1 LDLVEWDADRRPQT
15 GNRAKQ
21 IFKGAKSK
29 HSKVTYRHLPF
40 TKRVSMG
47 GILDEHLNLAFLCV
61 RMQKLLKLDIAHS
74 IRQNNDAIPI

>member
-29 HSKVTYRHLPF
+29 HSKVTYCYLPF
-40 TKRVSMG
+40 AKRVSMG
-47 GILDEHLNLAFLCV
+47 GIPDEQLNLAVLCICV
-61 RMQKLLKLDIAHS
+61 QKLLKLDNAHS
-74 IRQNNDAIPI
+74 IRHNDDVIPI